1 VKKQTTLKK
10 IKDARKKG
18 QVAHSK
24 DLVSTALLVAV
35 YGLFFAY
42 GYQMID
48 DIKDLILL
56 PTHFYELPF
65 REALKETVQAVL
77 DKSITIV
84 LPFIILV
91 IITGIFANVVQVGP
105 LFSLESIKPDIK
117 KINPIEG
124 FKKIFAMKNLVEL
137 IKSIF
142 KIVFLSGLIYWVIR
156 SNINDIIKLPYCGS
170 ACILPFIGNLMFQI
184 AIVSIIAFVIVGFV
198 DLIFQR
204 YDHTKKLKMTKDEVK
219 REYKD
224 SEGNPEMKSERKQIH
239 KDMLEGGMIEE
250 IKKSSVVVTNPTHF
264 AVGIEYDEKNIS
276 LPIITIKGANRTA
289 QRIKRIAAKEGIPMV
304 ENVPLARAL
313 YADGELNNYVPTDL
327 IEPVAEVLKWVKQ
340 LNEEKSDSFEST

>member
-1 VKKQTTLKK
+1 MSEKTEQPTPKK

-24 DLVSTALLVAV
+24 DVVSTALLVAV

-56 PTHFYELPF
+56 PTHLYELPF
-65 REALKETVQAVL
+65 RVALKETIEAIM

-105 LFSLESIKPDIK
+105 LFSVESVKLDIK

-142 KIVFLSGLIYWVIR
+142 KIVFLSALIYWVIR

-224 SEGNPEMKSERKQIH
+224 SEGNPEIKGQRKQIH
-239 KDMLEGGMIEE
+239 KEMLEGGMIEE

-276 LPIITIKGANRTA
+276 LPIITIKGSNRTA

-313 YADGELNNYVPTDL
+313 YADGELNNYVPSEL

-340 LNEEKSDSFEST
+340 LNDEKIE